1 MADIKKING
10 KYLKDEKA
18 RQDIEALKKQVDEL
32 EFTGGGG
39 GSGAPGEDGE
49 DGATFVPS
57 IDEEG
62 NLSWSNDKNLENPET
77 INIKGEQGEKGD
89 KGDKGDKGEQG
100 ERGEKGEQGEKGER
114 GEQGLQGEKGEQ
126 GEQGEKGDDGYTPV
140 KGVDY
145 FTEEDLAGLTF
156 DDSEIRADLDEKADK
171 LFQTDMLTVS
181 ALGGIPAGTDLN
193 NMSIQ
198 DVLTKLLYPY
208 VAPTVKAS
216 ISYSPTGTTF
226 EYGESVH
233 VSSISATIT
242 KKSELITKIGFFVD
256 GTMVHVIRDE
266 IENGGTFTFTFDE
279 PYEVTKS
286 ISNSFFHVE
295 VTDASGT
302 ITKGNT
308 LSMSLNFL
316 YPYYYGVVDEDVEI
330 TEDVI
335 LGLTKQIV
343 AKGVKTY
350 SFSPDYQRAVFAYP
364 KSYGVLKSIL
374 DPNSFEIISSFECL
388 EVNIEGLDGSIQ
400 PYYVYVNGAFTN
412 SNFKIT
418 FKY

>member
-100 ERGEKGEQGEKGER
+100 EQGEKGDKGDKGEQGEQGEKGER
-114 GEQGLQGEKGEQ
+114 GEQGLPGEKGEQ

-181 ALGGIPAGTDLN
+181 
-193 NMSIQ
+193 
-198 DVLTKLLYPY
+198 
-208 VAPTVKAS
+208 
-216 ISYSPTGTTF
+216 
-226 EYGESVH
+226 
-233 VSSISATIT
+233 
-242 KKSELITKIGFFVD
+242 ELAET
-256 GTMVHVIRDE
+256 
-266 IENGGTFTFTFDE
+266 
-279 PYEVTKS
+279 S
-286 ISNSFFHVE
+286 
-295 VTDASGT
+295 
-302 ITKGNT
+302 
-308 LSMSLNFL
+308 
-316 YPYYYGVVDEDVEI
+316 
-330 TEDVI
+330 
-335 LGLTKQIV
+335 
-343 AKGVKTY
+343 
-350 SFSPDYQRAVFAYP
+350 
-364 KSYGVLKSIL
+364 
-374 DPNSFEIISSFECL
+374 
-388 EVNIEGLDGSIQ
+388 
-400 PYYVYVNGAFTN
+400 
-412 SNFKIT
+412 
-418 FKY
+418 